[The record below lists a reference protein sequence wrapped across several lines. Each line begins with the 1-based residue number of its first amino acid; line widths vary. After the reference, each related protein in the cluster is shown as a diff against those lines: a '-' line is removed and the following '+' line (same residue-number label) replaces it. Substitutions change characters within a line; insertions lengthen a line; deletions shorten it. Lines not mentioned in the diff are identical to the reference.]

1 MKGDNVIIV
10 CPKCKSKEYTK
21 SGIVKGR
28 QRYKCKKCNY
38 FFSVNKE
45 GKNIDSYYIIK
56 ALQLYIE
63 GVTFRE
69 IERILGISHV
79 SVMNW
84 VKKFGINRPENLEY
98 KPTYSVLSHEEL
110 LELMKNRQDLKSSG
124 VLITEL
130 GDKYMV
136 IKWDRFKN

>member
-1 MKGDNVIIV
+1 MKAIA
-10 CPKCKSKEYTK
+10 CPKCKSETLIR

-28 QRYKCKKCNY
+28 QRYRCKECNY
-38 FFSVNKE
+38 FFTVLKD
-45 GKNIDSYYIIK
+45 GKHIDPYYVIK

-63 GVTFRE
+63 GVTYRE

-84 VKKFGINRPENLEY
+84 VKKYHIRAPENYEY
-98 KPTYSVLSHEEL
+98 RPTYRVLNHSEL
-110 LELMKNRQDLKSSG
+110 LSFFAGKESLRGAGCM
-124 VLITEL
+124 VTEL

-136 IKWDRFKN
+136 IKWERFRKNSGL